1 MKRIYF
7 GLISISLAVLVSCDP
22 VADTIPAENET
33 QTENGQVSEP
43 EDVLSTLKEDREVI
57 IDVAPYTACFGD
69 WYDTGYS
76 MWGIYLQAY
85 DTKEQIYLE
94 ILNNV
99 FDLTV
104 PTGTYTV
111 SGTVG
116 ENTIIPGV
124 MMEENDEILQTYSWY
139 VQVDASSGITP
150 VYKDMAPIAGGTL
163 TISEDPYRE
172 GWFRFE
178 FDLTDDAG
186 HRIFGFYE
194 GGAVIEDFRAD

>member
-7 GLISISLAVLVSCDP
+7 GLVSISLAVLVSCDP

-33 QTENGQVSEP
+33 QTENGQVPEPAPYPDP
-43 EDVLSTLKEDREVI
+43 EDILSTLKEDREVI

-116 ENTIIPGV
+116 ENTII
-124 MMEENDEILQTYSWY
+124 S
-139 VQVDASSGITP
+139 
-150 VYKDMAPIAGGTL
+150 GGTL
-163 TISEDPYRE
+163 TISEDPQRE